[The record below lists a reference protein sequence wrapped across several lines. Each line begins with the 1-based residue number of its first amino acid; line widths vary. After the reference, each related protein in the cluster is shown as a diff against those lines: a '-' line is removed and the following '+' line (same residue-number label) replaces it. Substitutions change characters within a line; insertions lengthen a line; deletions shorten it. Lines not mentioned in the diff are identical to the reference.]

1 MPSVNSESFRDNR
14 PERVPDNRKDS
25 IAQKKSV
32 LSDDIYTGA
41 VQYEEEDEGEDI
53 IESREPARVKRPSQV
68 QHSEPIARNAENTR
82 YYQEIPASRKTPVM
96 EDDTDDSN
104 QEEDDY
110 TLDLRSRMAKV
121 REQEKIA
128 EQKRKEEEKKKQES
142 MLEKQISQEVGDT
155 KKRAKIITVYSAKGG
170 VGKTTLCG
178 MLIQYLCEK
187 GKGPILAVD
196 ADANSNLNEVL
207 GVKVET
213 TLGDVREEI
222 ARAELA
228 KENPIPT
235 GMSKADYAEMRF
247 EDALVEDDDFDLLV
261 MGRTQG
267 KGCYCYVNGLL
278 QTQLAK
284 YQNNYPY
291 IVVDNEAG
299 MEHISRG
306 VLPSMQTAILVS
318 DCSRRGVQAVG
329 RIAEL
334 IKECDMHP
342 DTVGLII
349 NRAPKG
355 ELNKGIQEEIAN
367 QGLTLLGVVPQDE
380 TVYEYDCEG
389 RPTSTLPEDN
399 PVKTALRAIV
409 DNLKL

>member
-1 MPSVNSESFRDNR
+1 MAHV
-14 PERVPDNRKDS
+14 
-25 IAQKKSV
+25 IAV
-32 LSDDIYTGA
+32 AG
-41 VQYEEEDEGEDI
+41 
-53 IESREPARVKRPSQV
+53 
-68 QHSEPIARNAENTR
+68 
-82 YYQEIPASRKTPVM
+82 
-96 EDDTDDSN
+96 
-104 QEEDDY
+104 
-110 TLDLRSRMAKV
+110 
-121 REQEKIA
+121 
-128 EQKRKEEEKKKQES
+128 
-142 MLEKQISQEVGDT
+142 
-155 KKRAKIITVYSAKGG
+155 KGG

-278 QTQLAK
+278 
-284 YQNNYPY
+284 
-291 IVVDNEAG
+291 
-299 MEHISRG
+299 ISRG